1 MISLRSAVTQKVLNY
16 FFINPDASIYVNEL
30 SRRLALYKRNLV
42 KKLKELENEGVLESQ
57 ARGNLKFYSINR
69 DYPFYKE
76 YKNIV
81 LKTVGLE
88 NRLKKVADEV
98 PGIEQI
104 YIYGSYAHGKMGNQ
118 SDIDLLVVGTHEI
131 IALQKKLNKLQG
143 ELGREI
149 NAVNMNKIEFEK
161 RLKERALYFEHVEQV
176 EYKKTH
182 EIRRKVFCQISLHR

>member
-1 MISLRSAVTQKVLNY
+1 MISLRSAVTQKILSY
-16 FFINPDASIYVNEL
+16 FFINPDEILFVNEL
-30 SRRLALYKRNLV
+30 SRKLALDKRNLV
-42 KKLKELENEGVLESQ
+42 KKLKESENEGVLESQ

-69 DYPFYKE
+69 NYPFYKE

-104 YIYGSYAHGKMGNQ
+104 YIYGSYAHGKMGNH

-161 RLKERALYFEHVEQV
+161 RLKDGDSF
-176 EYKKTH
+176 
-182 EIRRKVFCQISLHR
+182 ISGIFNRKNIKITK